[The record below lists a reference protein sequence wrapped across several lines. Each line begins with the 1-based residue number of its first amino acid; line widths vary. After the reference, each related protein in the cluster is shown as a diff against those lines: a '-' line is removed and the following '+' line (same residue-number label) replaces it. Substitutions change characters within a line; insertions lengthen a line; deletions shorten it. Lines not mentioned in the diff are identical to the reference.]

1 LKSVILQ
8 HKKSLK
14 SVFFELKKL
23 LKSVKTAMLYRKITS
38 YIEDYLRSDSDKI
51 LILEGARQI
60 GKSFS
65 IREVGTR
72 LYSNY
77 VEINFVED
85 DEGEQLFKNIHKKE
99 DFYLTLSMVAG
110 DKLSH
115 RNDTLIFLD
124 EIQHYPQY
132 LTMLKFLREDNRFR
146 YIASGS
152 LLGIT
157 LQDTTSIPVG
167 SITVKE
173 MFQLDFEEFLIA
185 NGVGADAIAS
195 LRHSYNNRQS
205 LSEEYH
211 NYVLDLFKRY
221 LLVGGLPD
229 AVNTYLNT
237 HNIVKVR
244 EVQDDI
250 RSLYGSD
257 ASKYEKE
264 HSKKL
269 LIRRIYEMI
278 PSQMENKKKRVVAQ
292 EIRGKKGDRFDQY
305 KEEFEY
311 LISSGI
317 SLSVH
322 AISNPHFPLSESLQK
337 NLLKLYLNDVGLLT
351 GLLYRNNIRPVLDD
365 VCSIN
370 LGSVYESVVAQELRA
385 HGHKLFYYDNR
396 KQGEVDYLVDD
407 HSSMAPHPIEVKSG
421 KDYTIH
427 SALNNLMKNPDYHIL
442 SSTVISNER
451 EVHQDGNI
459 TYLPVYFVMFMEND
473 TPQNDA
479 SEYIF

>member
-1 LKSVILQ
+1 
-8 HKKSLK
+8 
-14 SVFFELKKL
+14 
-23 LKSVKTAMLYRKITS
+23 MLYRKITS
-38 YIEDYLRSDSDKI
+38 YIEDYLKSDNDKI

-72 LYSNY
+72 LYPNY

-110 DKLSH
+110 DKLSN
-115 RNDTLIFLD
+115 RDDTLVFLD

-132 LTMLKFLREDNRFR
+132 LTMLKFLRDDNRYR

-152 LLGIT
+152 LLGIA

-167 SITVKE
+167 SIMIKD

-185 NGVGADAIAS
+185 NGFGTDAIAMLRQAYENKES
-195 LRHSYNNRQS
+195 LTEERHN
-205 LSEEYH
+205 H
-211 NYVLDLFKRY
+211 VMDLFRRY

-229 AVNTYLNT
+229 AVNTYLDT

-244 EVQDDI
+244 EVQDGI
-250 RSLYGSD
+250 RSLYASD

-264 HSKKL
+264 HNKKL

-292 EIRGKKGDRFDQY
+292 NIRGKKGDRFDQY

-317 SLSVH
+317 SLAVN

-365 VCSIN
+365 ICSIN
-370 LGSVYESVVAQELRA
+370 LGSVYENVVAQELRA

-396 KQGEVDYLVDD
+396 KQGEVDYLIDD
-407 HSSMAPHPIEVKSG
+407 HTAMSAYPVEVKSG
-421 KDYTIH
+421 KDYTVH
-427 SALNNLMKNPDYHIL
+427 SALNNLLKNPDYNIL
-442 SSTVISNER
+442 AATVISNER
-451 EVHQDGNI
+451 KIYQDGKV
-459 TYLPVYFVMFMEND
+459 TYMPVYFVMFMEAD
-473 TPQNDA
+473 TRQEDDSA
-479 SEYIF
+479 YIF